1 MTATN
6 PSTSPTASS
15 TASPTGA
22 PSLQTVQSKRLAEL
36 PTYLFHR
43 LDQAKAEYRRRG
55 PGAPLIDL
63 GVGDPDRPTPDFIVS
78 ALQQAVKD
86 PSTHRYPAS
95 KGSQKF
101 RQAAARFMER
111 RFGVE
116 VDADRHMLAC
126 IGSKE
131 GIAHLPLA
139 VVDPGRAVLCPSLGY
154 PVYHAGA
161 ILADA
166 RPVSMPMRAAS
177 GWTPLWEEL
186 EPADAESAALMWVN
200 YPNNPTGASVPLD
213 FYTQAASFA
222 RDNGIILAS
231 DQAYSELYYTSDRP
245 DSLWKAKGVDIERDP
260 FIEFHSLSKGFCM
273 TGWRIGFAVG
283 NKAVIDALAK
293 AKGPIDSGAFT
304 AVQEAGIVALENYD
318 HQDIAD
324 LRAMYTQRLDATMEG
339 VKKIGAR
346 AERPRAGLFV
356 WAQCPNGKDGTPME
370 SWDFAMRCIDEA
382 GVSLVPGA
390 GFGEDGAR
398 WFRIAMTVE
407 AERIAE
413 AFDRLAE
420 IDWSK

>member
-6 PSTSPTASS
+6 PSTSPTAAP
-15 TASPTGA
+15 TLASI
-22 PSLQTVQSKRLAEL
+22 QSQRLAAL

-43 LDQAKAEYRRRG
+43 LDAAKAEYRRRG

-63 GVGDPDRPTPDFIVS
+63 GVGDPDRPTPDFIVG
-78 ALQQAVKD
+78 ALRTAVKD

-95 KGSQKF
+95 KGSKKF
-101 RQAAARFMER
+101 RDAAARFMQR
-111 RFGVE
+111 RFGVT
-116 VDADRHMLAC
+116 VDADRHVLAC

-139 VVDPGRAVLCPSLGY
+139 VVDPGRVVLSPSLGY

-177 GWTPLWEEL
+177 GWTPLWEEVA
-186 EPADAESAALMWVN
+186 PADVADAALMWVN
-200 YPNNPTGASVPLD
+200 YPNNPTGASVPLE
-213 FYTQAASFA
+213 FYTQAANFA

-231 DQAYSELYYTSDRP
+231 DQAYSELYYEKDTP
-245 DSLWKAKGVDIERDP
+245 DSLFRAKGVDIEKDP
-260 FIEFHSLSKGFCM
+260 FIEFHSLSKGFNM

-283 NKAVIDALAK
+283 HAAVIDALAK
-293 AKGPIDSGAFT
+293 AKGPIDSGAFS

-324 LRAMYTQRLDATMEG
+324 LRAMYTKRLDATMAG
-339 VKKIGAR
+339 VAKIGAK
-346 AERPRAGLFV
+346 ADRPSAGLFV
-356 WAQCPNGKDGTPME
+356 WAQCPVGRDGQPME

-390 GFGEDGAR
+390 GFGQDGKR

-407 AERIAE
+407 ADRIAE
-413 AFDRLAE
+413 AFERLAA
-420 IDWSK
+420 IDWTK

>member
-1 MTATN
+1 
-6 PSTSPTASS
+6 
-15 TASPTGA
+15 
-22 PSLQTVQSKRLAEL
+22 
-36 PTYLFHR
+36 
-43 LDQAKAEYRRRG
+43 
-55 PGAPLIDL
+55 
-63 GVGDPDRPTPDFIVS
+63 
-78 ALQQAVKD
+78 
-86 PSTHRYPAS
+86 
-95 KGSQKF
+95 
-101 RQAAARFMER
+101 
-111 RFGVE
+111 
-116 VDADRHMLAC
+116 MLAC

-139 VVDPGRAVLCPSLGY
+139 VVDPGRAILCPSLGY

-161 ILADA
+161 MLADA

-186 EPADAESAALMWVN
+186 APKDVTDAALMWVN

-213 FYTQAASFA
+213 FYAQAARFA
-222 RDNGIILAS
+222 RDNGVVLAS
-231 DQAYSELYYTSDRP
+231 DQAYSELYYEDDKP
-245 DSLWKAKGVDIERDP
+245 DSLWAAEGVDIEKDP

-283 NKAVIDALAK
+283 HQAVIDALAK

-304 AVQEAGIVALENYD
+304 AVQEAAVVALENYD
-318 HQDIAD
+318 HDD
-324 LRAMYTQRLDATMEG
+324 LDELRAMYVRRLDATMAG

-356 WAQCPNGKDGTPME
+356 WAQCPSGKDGKPLE
-370 SWDFAMRCIDEA
+370 SWDFAMRCIDQA

-390 GFGEDGAR
+390 GFGEDGKR

-407 AERIAE
+407 AEKITE
-413 AFDRLAE
+413 AFDRLAA

>member
-1 MTATN
+1 MTATD
-6 PSTSPTASS
+6 PA
-15 TASPTGA
+15 ASPT
-22 PSLQTVQSKRLAEL
+22 LQTIQSERLAAL

-63 GVGDPDRPTPDFIVS
+63 GVGDPDRPTHDFIVS
-78 ALQQAVKD
+78 ALRHAVQD

-101 RQAAARFMER
+101 REAATRFMDR
-111 RFGVE
+111 RFGVK
-116 VDADRHMLAC
+116 VDADRHVLAC

-139 VVDPGRAVLCPSLGY
+139 VVNPGRTILCPSLGY

-166 RPVSMPMRAAS
+166 KPVSMPMRAAS
-177 GWTPLWEEL
+177 GWTPLWEEVS
-186 EPADAESAALMWVN
+186 PSDVQNAALMWVN

-213 FYTQAASFA
+213 FYAQAANFA
-222 RDNGIILAS
+222 REHGIILAS
-231 DQAYSELYYTSDRP
+231 DQAYSELYYEKDKP
-245 DSLWKAKGVDIERDP
+245 DSLFKAKGVDIERDP
-260 FIEFHSLSKGFCM
+260 FIEFHSLSKGFNM

-283 NKAVIDALAK
+283 HQAVIDALAK

-318 HQDIAD
+318 HDDMDA

-339 VKKIGAR
+339 VRKIGAQ
-346 AERPRAGLFV
+346 ADRPSAGLFV
-356 WAQCPNGKDGTPME
+356 WAQCPAGPDGQSME
-370 SWDFAMRCIDEA
+370 SWDFALRCIDQA

-390 GFGEDGAR
+390 GFGEDGKR

-407 AERIAE
+407 ADRIAE
-413 AFDRLAE
+413 AFERLAG
-420 IDWSK
+420 IDWDR

>member
-1 MTATN
+1 MTATD
-6 PSTSPTASS
+6 PA
-15 TASPTGA
+15 ASPTTTSTT
-22 PSLQTVQSKRLAEL
+22 PTLQSIQSQRLAAL

-43 LDQAKAEYRRRG
+43 LDAAKAEYRARG

-78 ALQQAVKD
+78 ALRQAVKD

-95 KGSQKF
+95 KGSKKF
-101 RQAAARFMER
+101 RQGAARFMQR
-111 RFGVE
+111 RFGVT
-116 VDADRHMLAC
+116 VDADRHVLAC

-139 VVDPGRAVLCPSLGY
+139 VVNPGRAILCPSLGY

-177 GWTPLWEEL
+177 GWTPLWEEVA
-186 EPADAESAALMWVN
+186 PADVDDAALMWVN

-213 FYTQAASFA
+213 FYTQAADFA
-222 RDNGIILAS
+222 RNNGMILAS
-231 DQAYSELYYTSDRP
+231 DQAYSELYYEKDTP
-245 DSLWKAKGVDIERDP
+245 DSLWKAKGTDIDRDP
-260 FIEFHSLSKGFCM
+260 FIEFHSLSKGFNM

-283 NKAVIDALAK
+283 HQAVIDALAK

-318 HQDIAD
+318 HDDMDA
-324 LRAMYTQRLDATMEG
+324 LRAMYVERLDATMEG
-339 VKKIGAR
+339 VKKIGAK

-356 WAQCPNGKDGTPME
+356 WAQCPAEKGAAPMD
-370 SWDFAMRCIDEA
+370 SWAFAMRCIAEA

-390 GFGEDGAR
+390 GFGEDGKY

-407 AERIAE
+407 ADKIAE
-413 AFDRLAE
+413 AFDRVAA

>member
-1 MTATN
+1 MTATD
-6 PSTSPTASS
+6 PA
-15 TASPTGA
+15 ASPTTPTLA
-22 PSLQTVQSKRLAEL
+22 SIQSQRLAAL

-43 LDQAKAEYRRRG
+43 LDKAKADYRARG
-55 PGAPLIDL
+55 PGEPLIDL

-78 ALQQAVKD
+78 ALRQAVKD
-86 PSTHRYPAS
+86 PTTHRYPAS
-95 KGSQKF
+95 KGSEKF
-101 RQAAARFMER
+101 REAAARFMER
-111 RFGVE
+111 RFGVQ
-116 VDADRHMLAC
+116 VDADRHVLAC

-166 RPVSMPMRAAS
+166 KPVSMPMRAAS
-177 GWTPLWEEL
+177 GWTPLWEEVA
-186 EPADAESAALMWVN
+186 PADVENAALMWVN

-213 FYTQAASFA
+213 FYSQAATFA

-231 DQAYSELYYTSDRP
+231 DQAYSELYYEKDTP
-245 DSLWKAKGVDIERDP
+245 DSLWKADGTDIERDP
-260 FIEFHSLSKGFCM
+260 FIEFHSLSKGFNM

-283 NKAVIDALAK
+283 NQAVIDALAK

-318 HQDIAD
+318 HDDMDA
-324 LRAMYTQRLDATMEG
+324 LRAMYVQRLDATMEG

-356 WAQCPNGKDGTPME
+356 WAQCPAGKGGAPME

-390 GFGEDGAR
+390 GFGEDGKF

-413 AFDRLAE
+413 AFDRVAK
-420 IDWSK
+420 IDWGK